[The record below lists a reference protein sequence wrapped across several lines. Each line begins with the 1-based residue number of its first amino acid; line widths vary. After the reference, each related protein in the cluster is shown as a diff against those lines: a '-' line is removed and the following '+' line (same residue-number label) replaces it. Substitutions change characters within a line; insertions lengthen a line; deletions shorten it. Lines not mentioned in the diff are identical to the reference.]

1 MILCCCKAVVG
12 GSWDFDVFCDPKNQ
26 LILPRM
32 HENEKKTSEVFGLY
46 LVRHFDF
53 ELIIMHDIMSK
64 TAGLGSWA
72 PHIPEVSAIYA
83 EKAGNANKNLAIYY
97 YTLSVFHA

>member
-1 MILCCCKAVVG
+1 
-12 GSWDFDVFCDPKNQ
+12 
-26 LILPRM
+26 
-32 HENEKKTSEVFGLY
+32 
-46 LVRHFDF
+46 
-53 ELIIMHDIMSK
+53 MSK

-72 PHIPEVSAIYA
+72 PHIPELSAIYA

>member
-1 MILCCCKAVVG
+1 
-12 GSWDFDVFCDPKNQ
+12 
-26 LILPRM
+26 M

-53 ELIIMHDIMSK
+53 ELIICMTQGCHDTDDIMSK

>member
-1 MILCCCKAVVG
+1 
-12 GSWDFDVFCDPKNQ
+12 
-26 LILPRM
+26 
-32 HENEKKTSEVFGLY
+32 
-46 LVRHFDF
+46 
-53 ELIIMHDIMSK
+53 MSK

-97 YTLSVFHA
+97 YTLSVFHARRYDRPVLTSAH